1 MDTSKSN
8 TIISKRVLSVLPL
21 ASILVIAF
29 LLTEFH
35 PFTSDFKSFFTFF
48 LSGWFLFTLYLS
60 VKGKHLHERYMI
72 FILSLI
78 AIINGLYRREIFE
91 AYFQIPIEYGACII
105 IVFYLLRISFPY
117 IKKLSLWFLSH
128 TQEPPDTDTNTPNN
142 GASKMPGTD
151 LFTTQNQPLKLIPR
165 RLQPTPKLSVPPHN
179 ITRGFHWDSR
189 SYT

>member
-35 PFTSDFKSFFTFF
+35 PFASDFKSFFTFF

-142 GASKMPGTD
+142 GASKMRYARHRFVHHT
-151 LFTTQNQPLKLIPR
+151 K
-165 RLQPTPKLSVPPHN
+165 SAAEA
-179 ITRGFHWDSR
+179 DSQA
-189 SYT
+189 SSTNATWM

>member
-35 PFTSDFKSFFTFF
+35 PFASDFKSFFTFF

-78 AIINGLYRREIFE
+78 AIING
-91 AYFQIPIEYGACII
+91 
-105 IVFYLLRISFPY
+105 
-117 IKKLSLWFLSH
+117 
-128 TQEPPDTDTNTPNN
+128 
-142 GASKMPGTD
+142 
-151 LFTTQNQPLKLIPR
+151 
-165 RLQPTPKLSVPPHN
+165 
-179 ITRGFHWDSR
+179 
-189 SYT
+189 